1 MSVFIFRVLL
11 GQDFFSL
18 SPSILWWCTNN
29 SWASSA
35 CSVPYCLPLYFL
47 LPYVH
52 SYFHSFFG
60 YLRISQIIIDIAYLP
75 FQCKLWLLMLLL
87 WVPVLLLNTK
97 VSSPHIRWG
106 PAHCLVSFIT
116 ACFLVDFLLLFLQL
130 FVISYE
136 EELRKGQSIFCMP
149 HTNVVCLRYSVFLVF
164 RFFLLLLLLA
174 NVWGKERTE
183 RRDEKRER
191 SRKERRKEER
201 NSEKNP

>member
-136 EELRKGQSIFCMP
+136 EELRKGQSILCMP

-164 RFFLLLLLLA
+164 RFFFLLLLLA

-183 RRDEKRER
+183 RRDEKRREG
-191 SRKERRKEER
+191 
-201 NSEKNP
+201 KNEFSF